1 LFVPV
6 SYRAEE
12 ITMRRVVSLFL
23 VTVCLVSQ
31 GVAEERVNVLP
42 EIVIGGSAPE
52 IVVGGSKPGSADSS
66 RASVSLDRCVE
77 VEIGSS
83 RSMDCLNQ
91 KLKKEVDKV
100 NPSMNLPPIDAK
112 SQDIKVGVVN
122 VPGVRQQYGRN
133 FGVSV
138 IPYRPAPP
146 VFTSPSVIG
155 RR

>member
-1 LFVPV
+1 
-6 SYRAEE
+6 
-12 ITMRRVVSLFL
+12 MRRVVSLFL

-42 EIVIGGSAPE
+42 EIVIGGPAPE

-91 KLKKEVDKV
+91 RLKKEVDKV

-133 FGVSV
+133 FGVS
-138 IPYRPAPP
+138 
-146 VFTSPSVIG
+146 
-155 RR
+155 